1 MFSCSDFYIK
11 LNLTSNFA
19 RQVWMKL
26 IEKLFFTNM
35 QYQEEII
42 S

>member
-1 MFSCSDFYIK
+1 MFSCADFYM
-11 LNLTSNFA
+11 LHLTPNFA
-19 RQVWMKL
+19 RKVWMKF